1 MITWVRE
8 TGNSVLICPEMTYE
22 VGIMD
27 ELLINPLP
35 DDVKPFIVKRGYWL
49 PDEAASIYAKAHTVL
64 SFECHS
70 PIIAAANGTPCFY
83 LRQPEDTIKGQMYY
97 DLGFN
102 DWVFEMDQ
110 TTGKQIADRLREVWK
125 DYGKAKLKLKVSM
138 DQVANIYKNTAG
150 NVKQVLDKK
159 V

>member
-1 MITWVRE
+1 
-8 TGNSVLICPEMTYE
+8 
-22 VGIMD
+22 
-27 ELLINPLP
+27 
-35 DDVKPFIVKRGYWL
+35 
-49 PDEAASIYAKAHTVL
+49 
-64 SFECHS
+64 
-70 PIIAAANGTPCFY
+70 
-83 LRQPEDTIKGQMYY
+83 MYY

>member
-1 MITWVRE
+1 M
-8 TGNSVLICPEMTYE
+8 
-22 VGIMD
+22 
-27 ELLINPLP
+27 
-35 DDVKPFIVKRGYWL
+35 
-49 PDEAASIYAKAHTVL
+49 
-64 SFECHS
+64 
-70 PIIAAANGTPCFY
+70 
-83 LRQPEDTIKGQMYY
+83 RQPEDTIKGQMYY

>member
-1 MITWVRE
+1 
-8 TGNSVLICPEMTYE
+8 
-22 VGIMD
+22 
-27 ELLINPLP
+27 
-35 DDVKPFIVKRGYWL
+35 
-49 PDEAASIYAKAHTVL
+49 
-64 SFECHS
+64 
-70 PIIAAANGTPCFY
+70 